1 MVAYQSAMGAGDLC
15 DEAWKCW
22 NEKFIRSYS
31 KMGLD
36 MASRRS
42 GLSHDMIKGICLIT
56 GIETR
61 YYHSRMYIMGWL
73 PKGYIPRKA
82 GAECNGYEVDLEHD
96 RPSTPIQEPTEE
108 VEVKKRKKRKNL
120 QFILGDKVL
129 N

>member
-1 MVAYQSAMGAGDLC
+1 MVAGDLC

-22 NEKFIRSYS
+22 NGKFLRSDS

-61 YYHSRMYIMGWL
+61 YFHSRMYIMGWL
-73 PKGYIPRKA
+73 PKGYVPRKA
-82 GAECNGYEVDLEHD
+82 LVECNGDEVDLEHD
-96 RPSTPIQEPTEE
+96 RPSTPVEEPTVD
-108 VEVKKRKKRKNL
+108 VELKKKKKRKNI
-120 QFILGDKVL
+120 QFVL
-129 N
+129 DGEVVG